1 MLSFFSPKGPAFV
14 SSGHQDSSSFF
25 KAPWPLAPRWLGGL
39 QRAKQAGV
47 VPLTQLEVGGT
58 EGLLVDVDFPNPTE
72 KVSFE
77 LSEISC

>member
-1 MLSFFSPKGPAFV
+1 MGSAEDHLA
-14 SSGHQDSSSFF
+14 SGS
-25 KAPWPLAPRWLGGL
+25 LLVGGL
-39 QRAKQAGV
+39 QRAKQAGM

-72 KVSFE
+72 KVSFK